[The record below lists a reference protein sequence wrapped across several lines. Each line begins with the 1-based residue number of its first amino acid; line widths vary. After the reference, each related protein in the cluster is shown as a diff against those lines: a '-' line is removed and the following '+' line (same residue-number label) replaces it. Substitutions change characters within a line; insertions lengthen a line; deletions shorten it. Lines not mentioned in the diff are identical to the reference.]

1 MNKNNETNLQNID
14 INLLKNIATDRRLS
28 AIDVRIL
35 LYFISMK
42 NEHGDE
48 ENKGKRFYFNG
59 KQEDIADALNVTR
72 ENVNRAITKLTN
84 FGYLYAINDVA
95 TDSDTYLKRV
105 YNIDTGQFEFLIRKV
120 RAGEISYIISDDIK
134 SVFTITE
141 FMNLI
146 NTDVKN
152 SKDKLL
158 TEDVYKTQGVLYRNI
173 ITGEIKDFLTQAE
186 VESKEFEEVNKVKVL
201 DRVLVPEVRSLF
213 KNFEI
218 KYGYKALEE
227 GDLINVSDIVMLV
240 GGIELFKDMCDKRV
254 YNAILSFK
262 NRYLDNL
269 IDYYMCRN
277 ILNENF
283 LHLYN
288 KYNKDVIK
296 NRQINKSYLMK
307 LIHLRNRD
315 TTQTR
320 NKFRKILELIGVPE
334 QDFYTFVEVLEMVK
348 DLQKEEILKG
358 GQLVDGLFNLPIDSL
373 CEIYEVGLFRR

>member
-1 MNKNNETNLQNID
+1 MNKNDEINMQNID

-42 NEHGDE
+42 NEYGYKED
-48 ENKGKRFYFNG
+48 KGKRFYFNG

-72 ENVNRAITKLTN
+72 ENVNRAITKLVN
-84 FGYLYAINDVA
+84 FGYLYTINDVA
-95 TDSDTYLKRV
+95 TDSDAYLKRV

-120 RAGEISYIISDDIK
+120 RAGEISYIVGDDIK
-134 SVFTITE
+134 AVFTITE

-152 SKDKLL
+152 SKDKLI
-158 TEDVYKTQGVLYRNI
+158 TEDVYKTDGVLYRNI
-173 ITGEIKDFLTQAE
+173 ITSEVKDFLTPAE
-186 VESKEFEEVNKVKVL
+186 LESREFEEVSKVRVL

>member
-1 MNKNNETNLQNID
+1 MNVNNETNLQNID

-59 KQEDIADALNVTR
+59 KQEDVADALNVTR
-72 ENVNRAITKLTN
+72 ENVNRAITKLVN
-84 FGYLYAINDVA
+84 FGYLYTINDVP

-134 SVFTITE
+134 AVFTITE

-146 NTDVKN
+146 NVDVKN

-186 VESKEFEEVNKVKVL
+186 VESKEFEEVSKVKVL
-201 DRVLVPEVRSLF
+201 DRVLVPEVRNLF
-213 KNFEI
+213 KIFEI

-240 GGIELFKDMCDKRV
+240 GGIELFKDRCDERV

-307 LIHLRNRD
+307 LIHMRNRD

-334 QDFYTFVEVLEMVK
+334 QDFYTFVEVLEVVK

-358 GQLVDGLFNLPIDSL
+358 GQLIDGLFNLPIDNL
-373 CEIYEVGLFRR
+373 CEIYEIGLFRR

>member
-1 MNKNNETNLQNID
+1 MNVNNETNLQNID

-59 KQEDIADALNVTR
+59 KQEDVADALNVTR
-72 ENVNRAITKLTN
+72 ENVNRAITKLVN
-84 FGYLYAINDVA
+84 FGYLYTINDVP

-134 SVFTITE
+134 AVFKIRDY
-141 FMNLI
+141 MKLI
-146 NTDVKN
+146 NVDVKN

-186 VESKEFEEVNKVKVL
+186 VESKEFEEVSKVKVL
-201 DRVLVPEVRSLF
+201 DRVLVPEVRNLF
-213 KNFEI
+213 KIFEI

-240 GGIELFKDMCDKRV
+240 GGIELFKDRCDERV

-307 LIHLRNRD
+307 LIHMRNRD

-334 QDFYTFVEVLEMVK
+334 QDFYTFVEVLEVVK

-358 GQLVDGLFNLPIDSL
+358 GQLIDGLFNLPIDNL
-373 CEIYEVGLFRR
+373 CEIYEVGLFGR

>member
-1 MNKNNETNLQNID
+1 MNKNNEINLQNID

-42 NEHGDE
+42 NEYGDK

-59 KQEDIADALNVTR
+59 KQEDVADALNVTR
-72 ENVNRAITKLTN
+72 ENVNRAITKLVN
-84 FGYLYAINDVA
+84 FGYLYTINDVP

-134 SVFTITE
+134 AVFTITE

-186 VESKEFEEVNKVKVL
+186 VESKEFEEVSKVKVL
-201 DRVLVPEVRSLF
+201 DRVLVPEVRNLF
-213 KNFEI
+213 KIFEI

-240 GGIELFKDMCDKRV
+240 GGIELFKDRCDERV

-307 LIHLRNRD
+307 LIHMRNRD

-334 QDFYTFVEVLEMVK
+334 QDFYTFVEVLDVVK
-348 DLQKEEILKG
+348 DLQKEKILKG
-358 GQLVDGLFNLPIDSL
+358 GQLIDGLFNLPIDSL
-373 CEIYEVGLFRR
+373 CEIYEIGLFGR

>member
-1 MNKNNETNLQNID
+1 MNVNNETNLQNID

-59 KQEDIADALNVTR
+59 KQEDVADALNVTR
-72 ENVNRAITKLTN
+72 ENVNRAITKLVN
-84 FGYLYAINDVA
+84 FGYLYTINDVP

-134 SVFTITE
+134 AVFTITE

-146 NTDVKN
+146 NVDVKN

-186 VESKEFEEVNKVKVL
+186 VESKEFEEVSKVKVL
-201 DRVLVPEVRSLF
+201 DRVLVPEVRNLF
-213 KNFEI
+213 KIFEI

-240 GGIELFKDMCDKRV
+240 GGIELFKDRCDERV

-307 LIHLRNRD
+307 LIHMRNRD

-334 QDFYTFVEVLEMVK
+334 QDFYTFVEVLEVVK

-358 GQLVDGLFNLPIDSL
+358 GQLIDGLFNLPIDNL
-373 CEIYEVGLFRR
+373 CEIYEVGLFGR

>member
-42 NEHGDE
+42 NEYGDE

-72 ENVNRAITKLTN
+72 ENVNRAITKLVN
-84 FGYLYAINDVA
+84 FGYLYTINDVP

-105 YNIDTGQFEFLIRKV
+105 YNIDTGQFEFLIRKI

-134 SVFTITE
+134 AVFTITE

-158 TEDVYKTQGVLYRNI
+158 TEDVYKIQGALYRNI
-173 ITGEIKDFLTQAE
+173 ATDEIKDVLTVSEKQ
-186 VESKEFEEVNKVKVL
+186 SGEFEEISKVRVL
-201 DRVLVPEVRSLF
+201 DRVSAPEVMSLLKLFKIKYERSLDG
-213 KNFEI
+213 ETLDI
-218 KYGYKALEE
+218 
-227 GDLINVSDIVMLV
+227 SDIVILV
-240 GGIELFKDMCDKRV
+240 GGIEHFENKCSKRV
-254 YNAILSFK
+254 YEAILGFK

-269 IDYYMCRN
+269 IEYYMNRGV
-277 ILNENF
+277 LDDNF

-288 KYNKDVIK
+288 KYNQDIIK

-307 LIHLRNRD
+307 LLHIRNRD
-315 TTQTR
+315 TTQAR
-320 NKFRKILELIGVPE
+320 NKLRKILDIIGFPE
-334 QDFYTFVEVLEMVK
+334 QDFYTFVEVLEVVK

-358 GQLVDGLFNLPIDSL
+358 GQLIDGLFNLPIDNL
-373 CEIYEVGLFRR
+373 CEIYEIELFRR